1 MADIRVE
8 RRGGISPWVWV
19 VLAVVALV
27 IAVVLLD
34 YFGYIDLPF
43 RMGAS
48 GAGSAVHSHLATLQ
62 EVQHGQG

>member
-8 RRGGISPWVWV
+8 RKGGISPWVWV
-19 VLAVVALV
+19 ALAVVALV

-43 RMGAS
+43 RMGAGS
-48 GAGSAVHSHLATLQ
+48 AGSAIHSQLASLQ
-62 EVQHGQG
+62 EVQHGQV